1 LADTEARRSVYPRGR
16 ARRRRRRF
24 FFSRPTRLRRR
35 NARIPRISLRQSER
49 AHRIARESS
58 IWLDESGCAKYRS
71 DHALLRTP
79 GGKDTGRPDASRALR
94 AALRPKGSGRARLFL
109 ACASRRGRRRVG
121 AALELGDDRRRARVP
136 PRAPSRETPMMFAG
150 ASSPRCCSASA
161 RAPRGGATRGR
172 GRAPPRVPCRT
183 GDGSRARARLAAG
196 PRAAQGADAVSVAAP
211 PDEQM
216 ARRKKNLARERAAP
230 RGGG

>member
-1 LADTEARRSVYPRGR
+1 MCIR
-16 ARRRRRRF
+16 AYELGVGGGGF
-24 FFSRPTRLRRR
+24 FFSPRRVDRRR
-35 NARIPRISLRQSER
+35 NARIPRISPRLSEQ
-49 AHRIARESS
+49 AHRIALESS

-71 DHALLRTP
+71 DHALLLRTP

-94 AALRPKGSGRARLFL
+94 TALRPKGSGRARLFL
-109 ACASRRGRRRVG
+109 ACASRRGRRRLG
-121 AALELGDDRRRARVP
+121 AALELGDDSRRARVP
-136 PRAPSRETPMMFAG
+136 PRAPSRETRMMFAG

-172 GRAPPRVPCRT
+172 GRAPPRVHCRT

-211 PDEQM
+211 PRRTDGAPKKEFG
-216 ARRKKNLARERAAP
+216 ARAANAP